1 MAPKAIPAAMLS
13 SVSRILKRCKF
24 AASGCGGSIP
34 RAQVDL
40 GTYIYLQHPIYTVVE
55 AAMRAVHIM
64 DVA

>member
-24 AASGCGGSIP
+24 AAFGCGGPMP

-40 GTYIYLQHPIYTVVE
+40 GTYICNIRYILFWKQL
-55 AAMRAVHIM
+55 
-64 DVA
+64 